1 MTTEAEKCIE
11 SIKEKKR
18 TLHELHARIKYLR
31 NQLSEAHVAV
41 TLYEKSVFDE
51 QDRLIALIL
60 TENMK
65 GRKS

>member
-1 MTTEAEKCIE
+1 MTTEAEKCME

-18 TLHELHARIKYLR
+18 TLNELHARIKHLR

-60 TENMK
+60 TQNMRGNK
-65 GRKS
+65 P